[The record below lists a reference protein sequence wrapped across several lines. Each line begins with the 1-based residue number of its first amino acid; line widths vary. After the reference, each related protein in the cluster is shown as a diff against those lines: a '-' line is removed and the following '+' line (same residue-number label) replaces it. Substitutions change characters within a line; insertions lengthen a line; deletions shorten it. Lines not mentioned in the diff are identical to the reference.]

1 MSEAEDRP
9 ESGSGSDSWS
19 RAAERLGFTVGAI
32 RFMIEREQENQKHQR
47 ADFPERAFPELLW
60 RAFYGLLDNA
70 SKFKSG
76 GLSAVDVLRTLSVLK
91 IEVQSLQVPA
101 DGKEVFSTPQTDNLK
116 EIATVFF
123 RLKGIKTVDDLPSA
137 VWRHLRDKLT
147 KSKKNQVCHGN
158 GDAYYDDIFTLKE
171 EDLIAYFD
179 QLQER
184 GVSNAFREALGHS
197 SFDLPSGSVTLD
209 HLRTAL
215 SDCEEFGRPKFETGH
230 VVGREEQIKRVQE
243 LLQERKSVV
252 IHGFR

>member
-101 DGKEVFSTPQTDNLK
+101 DGKEGRRTLTTPTFN
-116 EIATVFF
+116 I
-123 RLKGIKTVDDLPSA
+123 
-137 VWRHLRDKLT
+137 
-147 KSKKNQVCHGN
+147 
-158 GDAYYDDIFTLKE
+158 
-171 EDLIAYFD
+171 
-179 QLQER
+179 
-184 GVSNAFREALGHS
+184 
-197 SFDLPSGSVTLD
+197 GSVSGI
-209 HLRTAL
+209 HLYLNCMVRISHL
-215 SDCEEFGRPKFETGH
+215 LET
-230 VVGREEQIKRVQE
+230 
-243 LLQERKSVV
+243 
-252 IHGFR
+252 